1 MAKNTHLAKGTKV
14 RTKKGAKGT
23 VVKVHSGD
31 RYDVRWDRSGKTG
44 AKVKGGALRRSKGN
58 RNPAKAKTKA
68 KTAKVTPRRKI
79 TAKKITAKKIKT
91 AGRWG
96 VYAVVKDGFKRIVG
110 GFSDPTSAKKTALPY
125 AKLYQKKGIKIRVE
139 KE

>member
-44 AKVKGGALRRSKGN
+44 VKVKGGALRRSKGN
-58 RNPAKAKTKA
+58 RSPVRTKSNRVIRH
-68 KTAKVTPRRKI
+68 VTSPKI
-79 TAKKITAKKIKT
+79 TSSLFSNPKKGKT
-91 AGRWG
+91 WG
-96 VYAVVKDGFKRIVG
+96 VYAVVKDGMKRIVG
-110 GFSDPTSAKKTALPY
+110 GVSDPSSAKKTALPY

>member
-44 AKVKGGALRRSKGN
+44 VKVKGGALRRSKGN
-58 RNPAKAKTKA
+58 RSPVRTKS
-68 KTAKVTPRRKI
+68 TSPKI
-79 TAKKITAKKIKT
+79 TSSLFSNPKKGKT
-91 AGRWG
+91 WG
-96 VYAVVKDGFKRIVG
+96 VYAVVKDGMKRIVG
-110 GFSDPTSAKKTALPY
+110 GFSDPSSAKKTALPY